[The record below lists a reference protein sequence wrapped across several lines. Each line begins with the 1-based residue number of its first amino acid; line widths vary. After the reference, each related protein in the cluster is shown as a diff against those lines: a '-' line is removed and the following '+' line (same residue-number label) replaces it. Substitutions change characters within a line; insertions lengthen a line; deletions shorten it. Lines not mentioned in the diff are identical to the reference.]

1 MHSRSRSRSLRPQGA
16 ASPKSPVI
24 EPLEKREMLADSSI
38 LAGSKVKSRNIV
50 DDNISRT
57 VLTVPMTGNIASI
70 DVSKFRLFGYSLNTL
85 SNSLTAQRK
94 VTVHVVSAQVLNV
107 DVTGDGVADRQLIEI
122 TTDRLMR
129 KGGQIWFYPGAY
141 TDDNGDTN
149 VEHRTFA
156 VKGLTKERFTMAS
169 RAFIPTNFNRFTSDH
184 FTQSGSPGGLSTPVP
199 EATVTTTLDGFL
211 QKKVAAGAIT
221 QAKKDEAMATY
232 NSSAAKSRV
241 GDANLRAAIVALT
254 GTFAEAAI
262 TNFFGPNYLV
272 IAFLDPG
279 DPAVEVAKT
288 TARETDGRLRTI
300 FRPEYQGEPF
310 QVLSAWV
317 AHEALHQDND
327 FKLQEET
334 IGVTV
339 GTMVNIQQAQTDP
352 GYLRA
357 GSKLVNRENEK
368 ILAFLN
374 SGRATFPFPGVK
386 TAPMLKKEQGVFI
399 GGKAAADGGGVYTSY
414 EDYIKRLYLARGSV
428 SGNTAGNA
436 VLNDYYLRLTG
447 KTAPANMQ
455 FSDQILTE
463 LDTLNSVIGPREAVR
478 TANALRLG
486 LS

>member
-1 MHSRSRSRSLRPQGA
+1 M
-16 ASPKSPVI
+16 
-24 EPLEKREMLADSSI
+24 
-38 LAGSKVKSRNIV
+38 
-50 DDNISRT
+50 
-57 VLTVPMTGNIASI
+57 
-70 DVSKFRLFGYSLNTL
+70 RLFGYALNTL

-169 RAFIPTNFNRFTSDH
+169 RAFMPTNFNRFTNDI
-184 FTQSGSPGGLSTPVP
+184 FANSGSPSGLSTPVP
-199 EATVTTTLDGFL
+199 EDTVTTTLNAFL
-211 QKKVAAGAIT
+211 QKKVDAGTIT

-232 NSSAAKSRV
+232 NSSAAKARV
-241 GDANLRAAIVALT
+241 GDANLRAAIVSLT

-262 TNFFGPNYLV
+262 ANFFGPNYLV

-327 FKLQEET
+327 FKLQEEVVA
-334 IGVTV
+334 VTV
-339 GTMVNIQQAQTDP
+339 GTFVNMQQAQTDP
-352 GYLRA
+352 GYLRV
-357 GSKLVNRENEK
+357 GTKLINKENEK

-374 SGRATFPFPGVK
+374 SGRAIFPFPGVK
-386 TAPMLKKEQGVFI
+386 VAPMLKKEQGVFI

-414 EDYIKRLYLARGSV
+414 EDYIRRLYIARGSV
-428 SGNTAGNA
+428 AGNTAGNA
-436 VLNDYYLRLTG
+436 VLNDYYAKLAG
-447 KTAPANMQ
+447 KTPAANMQ
-455 FSDQILTE
+455 FSDTILT
-463 LDTLNSVIGPREAVR
+463 DIDAMNTVIGPREAVR
-478 TANALRLG
+478 IANALRLT